1 MSSNSP
7 IEVPHLYLD
16 TAILIDV
23 LRNRRTA
30 STRLLE
36 EARQKAWLIS
46 TSQFAV
52 MELFD
57 VEQDDRFFILEVTKG
72 RTVASVLRERYRRNL
87 DENERKGIENRV
99 KDFLYIRYPF
109 IQYFHLTADGFNM
122 ASGLCAKTNLS
133 APDCL
138 HLTTALEARSDIL
151 VTTDDHFLGEAKAYI
166 EACTPEQIHEA
177 LKRLKFNLI

>member
-1 MSSNSP
+1 MP
-7 IEVPHLYLD
+7 IEIPHLYLD

-30 STRLLE
+30 STSLLE
-36 EARQKAWLIS
+36 EARQKAWRVS
-46 TSQFAV
+46 TSQFAI
-52 MELFD
+52 MELLD

-87 DENERKGIENRV
+87 DDSERKGIENKV
-99 KDFLYIRYPF
+99 KDFMDVRYPF
-109 IQYFHLTADGFNM
+109 IQYFHLTADGFNR
-122 ASGLCAKTNLS
+122 ASGLCARTNLS

-138 HLTTALEARSDIL
+138 HLATALDARCDIL

-166 EACTPEQIHEA
+166 ESCTLEQIHEA
-177 LKRLKFNLI
+177 LNRLKFNVS